1 MLYLYKL
8 KYMNLKEH
16 IKKKYKSQYAFAE
29 QKGLKASLVSYW
41 CSKKWEHLTY
51 KTRNRILN
59 YLK

>member
-1 MLYLYKL
+1 
-8 KYMNLKEH
+8 MNLKEH
-16 IKKKYKSQYAFAE
+16 IKKNYKSQYAFAE

-41 CSKKWEHLTY
+41 CNKEWEHLTY